1 VEISMGAFEYLA
13 LDKSGKES
21 KGLLEGDT
29 PKHVRQM
36 LRERKLL
43 PVKVTEVRK
52 KEARQKSSLTV
63 RRGLSAT
70 DLALLTRQLAT
81 LAQAGL
87 PLEEA
92 LLAVSQQNENPRA
105 QSIILGVR
113 SKVMEGHSLADGLAD
128 YPDTFPR
135 LYRATVAA
143 GEQSGHLDAVLERLA
158 EFTES
163 RQLLQA
169 QVRNALIYPIALIV
183 TAIAIISFMLAYVVP
198 KVVYIFENYDQ
209 ELPILTRIMIASS
222 DFIRDYWVVIII
234 VTIVLVIGIRQ
245 LLKRPGPKRKY
256 HQMLLRIP
264 LVSRLT
270 RGINTARFT
279 QTLSIL
285 AGSGVPILES
295 LKISSQVIVNIPMR
309 EAVEESSLRIREGA
323 MISKSLAASKLFP
336 PMTTHLISSGEASG
350 RLEEMLAR
358 AATNQEREVDGLI
371 STMLGVMQPLLVI
384 VMAAVV
390 LMIVLAI
397 LLPIFELNNL
407 IQ

>member
-1 VEISMGAFEYLA
+1 MGAFEFVA
-13 LDKSGKES
+13 LDKNGKES

-29 PKHVRQM
+29 PKHVRQI
-36 LRERKLL
+36 LRERELL
-43 PVKVTEVRK
+43 PVKVTEVAQ
-52 KEARQKSSLTV
+52 KESRRQAHFSF
-63 RRGLSAT
+63 RRGLSSGE
-70 DLALLTRQLAT
+70 LALLTRQLAT
-81 LAQAGL
+81 LSQSGL

-105 QSIILGVR
+105 QSILLGVR
-113 SKVMEGHSLADGLAD
+113 SRVMEGHTLADGLAD
-128 YPDTFPR
+128 FPQAFPE

-163 RQLLQA
+163 RQILQ
-169 QVRNALIYPIALIV
+169 QQIRNALIYPIALVV
-183 TAIAIISFMLAYVVP
+183 TAVAIISFMLAYVVP

-209 ELPILTRIMIASS
+209 QLPLLTRIMIASS
-222 DFIRDYWVVIII
+222 DIIRDYWLAIIAVVA
-234 VTIVLVIGIRQ
+234 VLVFGVRQ
-245 LLKRPGPKRKY
+245 LLKKEGPRRKY
-256 HQMLLRIP
+256 HRLLLRLPI
-264 LVSRLT
+264 VSKLT

-295 LKISSQVIVNIPMR
+295 LRIAAQVVVNMPMR
-309 EAVEESSLRIREGA
+309 EAVEEASLRIREGA
-323 MISKSLAASKLFP
+323 MISRSLATSKLFP

-350 RLEEMLAR
+350 KLEEMLAR
-358 AATNQEREVDGLI
+358 AALNQEREVDSLI
-371 STMLGVMQPLLVI
+371 ATLLGIMQPLLVI
-384 VMAAVV
+384 IMAIIV

-407 IQ
+407 IR

>member
-1 VEISMGAFEYLA
+1 MGAFEYVA

-29 PKHVRQM
+29 AKHVRQI
-36 LRERKLL
+36 LRDRHML
-43 PVKVTEVRK
+43 PVKITEVAK
-52 KEARQKSSLTV
+52 KESRRQRSFSIK
-63 RRGLSAT
+63 RGLSVG
-70 DLALLTRQLAT
+70 DLALVTRQLAT
-81 LAQAGL
+81 LSQAGL

-92 LLAVSQQNENPRA
+92 LLAVSQQNEDPRA
-105 QSIILGVR
+105 QSILLGVR
-113 SKVMEGHSLADGLAD
+113 SRVMEGHTLADGLAD
-128 YPDTFPR
+128 FPHAFPE

-163 RQLLQA
+163 RQILQQ
-169 QVRNALIYPIALIV
+169 QVRNALIYPIALVV

-209 ELPILTRIMIASS
+209 QLPLLTRIMIASS
-222 DFIRDYWVVIII
+222 DFIRDYWMALIVFIVAVVF
-234 VTIVLVIGIRQ
+234 GMRQ
-245 LLKRPGPKRKY
+245 LLKKDGPKRSY
-256 HQMLLRIP
+256 HALLLRLP
-264 LVSRLT
+264 VVSKLT

-295 LKISSQVIVNIPMR
+295 LRIASQVVVNVPMR
-309 EAVEESSLRIREGA
+309 EAVEEASVRIREGA
-323 MISKSLAASKLFP
+323 MISRSLATSKQFP

-371 STMLGVMQPLLVI
+371 ATLLGIMQPLLVI
-384 VMAAVV
+384 VMAAIV
-390 LMIVLAI
+390 LLIVLAI
-397 LLPIFELNNL
+397 LLPIFEINNL
-407 IQ
+407 IA